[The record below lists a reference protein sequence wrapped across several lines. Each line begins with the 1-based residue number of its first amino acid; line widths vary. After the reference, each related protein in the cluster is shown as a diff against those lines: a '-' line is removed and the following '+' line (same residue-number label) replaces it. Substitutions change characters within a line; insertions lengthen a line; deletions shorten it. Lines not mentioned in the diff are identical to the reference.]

1 MQTVLQPGRWSITAK
16 ATDMTDGTTLSATV
30 NITVA
35 AQNTAPSVSITAPAD
50 NATFFTSDTITLSA
64 DASDNIS
71 VAQVDFFA
79 NGSILG
85 TALFAPYNLDVTL
98 PEGSYSITA
107 KAADN
112 VGLTTLSSP
121 IHITVETAPNVPPTI
136 FLSSDPPDGTALN
149 APATVTLMADAFD
162 SDGLI
167 TQVEFLDNSG
177 SLGIVTSAPWQ
188 ITLNNLSAAN
198 HTFTARATD
207 NNSAQSTSDPVQITV
222 TDSRPQITSVGK
234 NAASIEITTSTISG
248 VTYTLEWSSDF
259 VSWAAVDTITAT
271 GSSTTFT
278 DSIADKHRFYR
289 VSSN

>member
-1 MQTVLQPGRWSITAK
+1 
-16 ATDMTDGTTLSATV
+16 
-30 NITVA
+30 
-35 AQNTAPSVSITAPAD
+35 
-50 NATFFTSDTITLSA
+50 
-64 DASDNIS
+64 
-71 VAQVDFFA
+71 
-79 NGSILG
+79 
-85 TALFAPYNLDVTL
+85 
-98 PEGSYSITA
+98 
-107 KAADN
+107 
-112 VGLTTLSSP
+112 
-121 IHITVETAPNVPPTI
+121 
-136 FLSSDPPDGTALN
+136 
-149 APATVTLMADAFD
+149 
-162 SDGLI
+162 
-167 TQVEFLDNSG
+167 
-177 SLGIVTSAPWQ
+177 VTSAPWQ